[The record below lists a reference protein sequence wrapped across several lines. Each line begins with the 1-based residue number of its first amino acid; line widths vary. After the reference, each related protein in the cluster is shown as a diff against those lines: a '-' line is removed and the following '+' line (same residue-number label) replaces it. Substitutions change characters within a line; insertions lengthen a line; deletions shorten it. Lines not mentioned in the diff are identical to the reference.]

1 MNHNGLPIIV
11 VTSNKLKIPLVEEE
25 WNKVI
30 KENQQLLIAFDEH
43 SKDLELRETTRI
55 NDFKTLI
62 RLGKGLKKSFRVVEE
77 EDIKSYLRKIDA
89 GRSTKNVYIHTFR
102 KFFRWLERPE
112 VMSDIKIKKDENN
125 GKQYSEM
132 LTEEELLQ
140 LIESYRDPCERALI
154 ATLADSSCRRG
165 EIAGLKRSDVKVEH
179 DKWTISVNGKT
190 GKRDVPLMFAQKYL
204 EEWFNNWHPYKDN
217 PDAPLWISRSP
228 RLQNKP
234 IEEQAL
240 SLNAIWRIVKNG
252 GKKLHPHLL
261 RHSRLTILGAQNMP
275 EFMMRS
281 YAGWKPGSTMTG
293 KYCHTNPEQ
302 IRKKMI
308 SIANGDKP
316 PEPVKSKL
324 QPKVCPRCNNENT
337 PRAEYCSQCWLPLNV
352 EVAMDEMKV
361 ISMLRSKWYQDIKK
375 CAKEQNISFNELE
388 PNKLAQIFA
397 DLMEQ
402 GKQTPEERKRRLE
415 KDLEA
420 I

>member
-1 MNHNGLPIIV
+1 MVDGSAP
-11 VTSNKLKIPLVEEE
+11 VTPSTQTAENKEV
-25 WNKVI
+25 
-30 KENQQLLIAFDEH
+30 
-43 SKDLELRETTRI
+43 TRI

-62 RLGKGLKKSFRVVEE
+62 RLGKGLKKSFRVMEE
-77 EDIKSYLRKIDA
+77 EDINSYFRNINA
-89 GRSTKNVYIHTFR
+89 GKATKNVYLHTFN

-112 VMSDIKIKKDENN
+112 VMSNIKFIKKDENN

-132 LTEEELLQ
+132 LTEEELLK

-165 EIAGLKRSDVKVEH
+165 EIAGLKRKDVKVDH

-217 PDAPLWISRSP
+217 PEAPLWISRSP

-234 IEEQAL
+234 IQEQAL
-240 SLNAIWRIVKNG
+240 SVNAIWRIVKNG

-302 IRKKMI
+302 IRKKMTA
-308 SIANGDKP
+308 IANGNKP

-324 QPKVCPRCNNENT
+324 QPKMCPRCNNENL
-337 PRAEYCSQCWLPLNV
+337 PSAQYCKQCWLPLDV
-352 EVAMDEMKV
+352 AVAMDEMKV
-361 ISMLRSKWYQDIKK
+361 IEMLRSHWYKDIVKS
-375 CAKEQNISFNELE
+375 AQEQNISFGELE
-388 PNKLAQIFA
+388 PNKLAQIFTQ
-397 DLMEQ
+397 LMEQ
-402 GKQTPEERKRRLE
+402 SKLTDEQRQQRFE
-415 KDLEA
+415 KDLQA
-420 I
+420 LS